1 MESGAQMEGN
11 LLDQAEFADNP
22 EPRCPVALVLD
33 TSGSMQ
39 GAPIQE
45 LNEGLRAFAAALRA
59 DRLASLRVE
68 VAVIVFGGKAR
79 ALDVRGPAP
88 AEGKDM
94 VIVNPAG
101 IPVRP
106 KLNEMSFDA
115 RQAFVTV
122 DQFQPPILEAG
133 GDTPLGE
140 AVSRA
145 MALLRE
151 RKEIYKQN
159 GLDYFRPWIFAIT
172 DGKPTDKG
180 WEAVAEQVRQEE
192 ARKGVVFYGVGVEGA
207 DLQVL
212 SKFSATKPGLKLK
225 GLAFGELFTWL
236 SKSLSAIAHSRPG
249 EQTPLPPVG
258 WGTVD
263 TSHS

>member
-1 MESGAQMEGN
+1 MNSN

-39 GAPIQE
+39 GKAIQE
-45 LNEGLRAFAAALRA
+45 LNEGLRNFGLALRE

-68 VAVIVFGGKAR
+68 AAVIAFGGKVR
-79 ALDVRGPAP
+79 ALNVRSAVSND
-88 AEGKDM
+88 AKE
-94 VIVNPAG
+94 VVVFNPAG
-101 IPVRP
+101 LAVRP
-106 KLNEMSFDA
+106 KVAEMPFDA
-115 RQAFVTV
+115 RQVFVTV
-122 DQFQPPILEAG
+122 DQFQAPVLEAS

-145 MALLRE
+145 LALLRE

-159 GLDYFRPWIFAIT
+159 GLDYFRPWIFVIS

-207 DLQVL
+207 DLKVL
-212 SKFSATKPGLKLK
+212 ERFSSARPPLRLK

-236 SKSLSAIAHSRPG
+236 SKSLSAITHSRPG
-249 EQTPLPPVG
+249 EQAPLPPVG
-258 WGTVD
+258 WGTID

>member
-1 MESGAQMEGN
+1 MDSN
-11 LLDQAEFADNP
+11 FLDQAEFADNP

-39 GAPIQE
+39 GKPIQD
-45 LNEGLRAFAAALRA
+45 LNEGLREFAAALKA

-68 VAVIVFGGKAR
+68 VAVIAFGGKVR
-79 ALDVRGPAP
+79 PLDVRGVDPSD
-88 AEGKDM
+88 GKN
-94 VIVNPAG
+94 VVVFNPMGLA
-101 IPVRP
+101 VRP
-106 KLNEMSFDA
+106 KVNELPFDA
-115 RQAFVTV
+115 RTAFVTV
-122 DQFQPPILEAG
+122 DQFQAPALEAN

-145 MALLRE
+145 LALLRE

-159 GLDYFRPWIFAIT
+159 GLDYFRPWIFVIT

-212 SKFSATKPGLKLK
+212 GRFSESRPALKLK

-236 SKSLSAIAHSRPG
+236 SKSLSAITHSRPG

-258 WGTVD
+258 WGSVD